1 MNFRQQEKYLL
12 ALIAILIVVIC
23 ILLYKDISSVSG
35 MNLWGS
41 LVELLLGIIVN
52 IISSAITF
60 IAIYFFIE
68 SRGLF
73 ASTSNTLKL
82 EKYIQDQLD
91 EVKRSILDYVNKLGP
106 SIGKEINTQIDLDS
120 NELYRLC
127 GLKGADSSLSF
138 QDFRISRNRDEKNI
152 NAVSYLWADS
162 SMNNKI
168 SAQVIQ
174 DRDFPFLRISFT
186 SNQNSYG
193 CNVCIRPQNEQ
204 AKRRDSNLKYL
215 NFMAR
220 AISTSGSSEQNDRIG
235 IAVRVING
243 KFQHWDYGS
252 ASREYYHLPIP
263 ISAHDSEW
271 VSISVN
277 LSNLRSWYHFSS
289 DGNQYISE
297 PERDSPDLTVL
308 SGLIIKLG
316 RCGPDGP
323 GMSRGELGPISGT
336 VDLRQ
341 IGFSQEML

>member
-1 MNFRQQEKYLL
+1 MNSAQAKKIK
-12 ALIAILIVVIC
+12 ALITLLI
-23 ILLYKDISSVSG
+23 ILLFLSFYSNVSVLSG
-35 MNLWGS
+35 ATFWNSLW
-41 LVELLLGIIVN
+41 ELIRGVLVN
-52 IISSAITF
+52 IISSATAFLAIF
-60 IAIYFFIE
+60 IFIDRPGLLASPTLSRELE
-68 SRGLF
+68 SRL
-73 ASTSNTLKL
+73 SSRLNEVENSITSSV
-82 EKYIQDQLD
+82 D
-91 EVKRSILDYVNKLGP
+91 KLGP

-127 GLKGADSSLSF
+127 GLKGSDSSLTF
-138 QDFRISRNRDEKNI
+138 QDFRISRNPGERNI

-162 SMNNKI
+162 SMKNKV
-168 SAQVIQ
+168 SAEVVQ
-174 DRDFPFLRISFT
+174 DRDYPFLRISFT
-186 SNQNSYG
+186 SNESSYG

-215 NFMAR
+215 NFKAR
-220 AISTSGSSEQNDRIG
+220 AISNSGRSEQNDRIG

-252 ASREYYHLPIP
+252 ASREYYHLPV
-263 ISAHDSEW
+263 SALDSEW

-277 LSNLRSWYHFSS
+277 LSDLRSWYHFSS

-297 PERDSPDLTVL
+297 PERNSPDLTVL

-336 VDLRQ
+336 VDLKQ
-341 IGFSQEML
+341 IGFIPEML